1 MKALIFSD
9 LHCHQHKNSQSRL
22 EDCIEVLEW
31 VFKTA
36 KSKNIDLII
45 FCGDLFHDRAKIDI
59 LTYQR
64 VFEVF
69 QKYVDITNGP
79 EVYLLLGNHD
89 LFFFESKEISSV
101 YPLSSIKNIKI
112 ISKPSV
118 VDIRQYKV
126 GFMPYTHD
134 PITDLENIKIREFK
148 KNLEINPNNKYKTL
162 FGHIAVHGALFNL
175 VYGTK
180 SDVQIEGDA
189 GMVVVTP
196 DIFDNFD
203 RIFLGHYHAAQELN
217 HKVEYVG
224 SPLQLSFG
232 EMGQS
237 KHIIVY
243 DFDTDTREYIVNDF
257 SHKHHRFNSI
267 KEAKVS
273 AVKGE
278 LNGEFV
284 EVYDENTS
292 STEALELKQLFID
305 KKLSTFSI
313 KQLPKSKDL
322 EVIDIKNAKSILSS
336 SKQMLTNYIGS
347 IKDLK
352 LDGKILLNIGEK
364 ICEKKVN

>member
-64 VFEVF
+64 VFETF
-69 QKYVDITNGP
+69 QKYVDDKGP

-101 YPLSSIKNIKI
+101 YPLSSIKNIKV

-118 VDIRQYKV
+118 VDIRNYKV

-134 PITDLENIKIREFK
+134 PISDLENIKIREFK
-148 KNLEINPNNKYKTL
+148 KNLEVNPNNKYKVL

-175 VYGTK
+175 IYGTRA
-180 SDVQIEGDA
+180 DVQIEGDA
-189 GMVVVTP
+189 GMTIVTP

-203 RIFLGHYHAAQELN
+203 RVFLGHYHAAQELN
-217 HKVEYVG
+217 SKVEYVG

-232 EMGQS
+232 EMEQA
-237 KHIIVY
+237 KHVVIY
-243 DFDTDTREYIVNDF
+243 DFDTDKREYIVNDF

-267 KEAKVS
+267 KEART
-273 AVKGE
+273 AVEKGV
-278 LNGEFV
+278 LKGEFV

-292 STEALELKQLFID
+292 SSDALELKQLFIEN
-305 KKLSTFSI
+305 KLSTFKI
-313 KQLPKSKDL
+313 LQLPKSK
-322 EVIDIKNAKSILSS
+322 ESEIIDIKNAKSILSS
-336 SKQMLTNYIGS
+336 SAQMLTNYIGS

-352 LDGKILLNIGEK
+352 LDKKLLLGIGEL
-364 ICEKKVN
+364 ICEKKVE